1 MVGIAVAEADADA
14 EAEAEAEA
22 LLGTAASAPSRIS
35 TWPAATVELA
45 VAVTLNSDAI
55 RLALADVPA
64 PYSTSVVLSGL
75 VFAIVPAR

>member
-1 MVGIAVAEADADA
+1 MPTR

-22 LLGTAASAPSRIS
+22 LLGRAASAPSRIS
-35 TWPAATVELA
+35 TWPAATDELA

-75 VFAIVPAR
+75 VFAIAPAM